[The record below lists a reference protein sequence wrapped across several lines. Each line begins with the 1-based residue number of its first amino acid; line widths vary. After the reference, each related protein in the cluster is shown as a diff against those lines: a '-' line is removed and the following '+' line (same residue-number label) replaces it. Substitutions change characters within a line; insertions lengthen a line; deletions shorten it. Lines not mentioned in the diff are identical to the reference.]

1 MAFFVSLVISH
12 LTILRLSINIVLVAE
27 WFQVVIRLRW
37 NSSEF
42 PLFIDSV
49 NYIMDV
55 FRKAFFL
62 YLAIYQTMIRAEFK
76 Y

>member
-27 WFQVVIRLRW
+27 WFQVVIRLKW

-42 PLFIDSV
+42 PLFIDNV

-62 YLAIYQTMIRAEFK
+62 YLAICQTMIRAEYK
-76 Y
+76 H

>member
-12 LTILRLSINIVLVAE
+12 LTILRLSISIALVAE
-27 WFQVVIRLRW
+27 WFQVVIRLKW

-42 PLFIDSV
+42 PLFIDNV

-55 FRKAFFL
+55 SRKAFFL
-62 YLAIYQTMIRAEFK
+62 YLAINQTMIRAEYK
-76 Y
+76 H